1 MSKTDHASLKFDCT
15 NAKKRLFLLTWSE
28 TILCSF
34 PCCAN
39 WKQSKITFC
48 LLKCYSNSIKHP
60 YTPMHVHTHTHLAS
74 KANHNKIQ
82 KTFKNTFLPFLLHTM
97 LDSMPVWSSWNV
109 HSQPKS
115 RHSQLVGLGGVCA
128 HLCVCVCVCL
138 CASIIYMHKLVCFD
152 HVFILCA
159 LLCNGLWLYELQSE
173 EMIHIILIITQYYCA
188 LTVLWYISNYM
199 VITKLRKQ
207 TNFNTLTSSC
217 CSLCEMA
224 SWVTSSS
231 SCFSASENQ
240 ATHPLHLT

>member
-15 NAKKRLFLLTWSE
+15 NTKKRLFLLTWSE

-48 LLKCYSNSIKHP
+48 LLKCYSNIIKHP
-60 YTPMHVHTHTHLAS
+60 YTPMHVHTHTHTHLAS

-128 HLCVCVCVCL
+128 HLCVCVCVFVCKHN
-138 CASIIYMHKLVCFD
+138 IYAQVSLFWPCF
-152 HVFILCA
+152 H
-159 LLCNGLWLYELQSE
+159 
-173 EMIHIILIITQYYCA
+173 
-188 LTVLWYISNYM
+188 
-199 VITKLRKQ
+199 
-207 TNFNTLTSSC
+207 
-217 CSLCEMA
+217 SLCFA
-224 SWVTSSS
+224 
-231 SCFSASENQ
+231 
-240 ATHPLHLT
+240 L